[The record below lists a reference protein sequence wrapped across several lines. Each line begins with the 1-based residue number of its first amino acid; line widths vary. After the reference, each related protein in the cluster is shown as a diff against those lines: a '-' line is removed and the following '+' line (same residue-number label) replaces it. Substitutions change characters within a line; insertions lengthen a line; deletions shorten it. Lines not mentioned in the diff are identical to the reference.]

1 MDCYDDEYDGLEYD
15 KSRGWIYMV
24 DYYTYSEIDVK
35 ELEWI
40 WKPYIVRG
48 NLNIIVGEGGVG
60 KIYLTTGLSSA
71 ISRGEKIPFSND
83 KFKVENVILQNAE
96 DDIEATVLP
105 RLLSNNAD
113 TEKIGFLMSIVI
125 YFQFKI

>member
-1 MDCYDDEYDGLEYD
+1 MDYYDDEYD
-15 KSRGWIYMV
+15 KSRGWIYKV
-24 DYYTYSEIDVK
+24 DYYTYSEINVK

-60 KIYLTTGLSSA
+60 KSYFTTWLSSA
-71 ISRGEKIPFSND
+71 ISRGEKIPFSDD
-83 KFKVENVILQNAE
+83 KFKVGNVILQNAE
-96 DDIEATVLP
+96 DDVEATVLP

-113 TEKIGFLMSIVI
+113 TEKIGFFDEYRDI
-125 YFQFKI
+125 F